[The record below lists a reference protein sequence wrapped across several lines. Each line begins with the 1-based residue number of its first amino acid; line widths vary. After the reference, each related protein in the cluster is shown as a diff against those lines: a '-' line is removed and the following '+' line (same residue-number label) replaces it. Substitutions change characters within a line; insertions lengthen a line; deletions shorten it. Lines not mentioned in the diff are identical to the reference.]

1 MVLKGDKMTVLE
13 LLKIAS
19 SYLAI
24 DKELE
29 IFFDETSDTTSA
41 TDEAKAKFSKLL
53 LSFNNIINE
62 IALSKLPPTKIV
74 EVTSNLGTN
83 EIDLSDKG
91 CNKILSVRTKNGEA
105 LTFLQSGSSV
115 VFDSL
120 YGGKVYVE
128 MSYIPAIYKADDNLD
143 IFQNIGKRLLAI
155 GIASEYYYL
164 EEIFDDARLLREEFE
179 KGLKSIC
186 SKNKSMPRR
195 EFV

>member
-19 SYLAI
+19 NYLAI
-24 DKELE
+24 DKELSV
-29 IFFDETSDTTSA
+29 FFDESSDASSA

-62 IALSKLPPTKIV
+62 IALSKMPPTKVIAV
-74 EVTSNLGTN
+74 ASNLGTN
-83 EIDLSDKG
+83 EVDLSDKG
-91 CNKILSVRTKNGEA
+91 CNKIKSVRTKNGEA
-105 LTFLQSGSSV
+105 LTFLQSGSNV

-120 YGGKVYVE
+120 YGGKVYIE
-128 MSYIPAIYKADDNLD
+128 FSYIPSIYKADDNLD

-164 EEIFDDARLLREEFE
+164 DEIFDDAKLLREEFE
-179 KGLKSIC
+179 KGLQSVC